1 MPGSLRDKAA
11 NRTSHYR
18 GDVATAQAG
27 GDLRGGL
34 HLAER
39 WLLGEVAKYARQRP
53 QDAQQMYAEV
63 TERLMKLAEAVPFY
77 RPEKRG

>member
-1 MPGSLRDKAA
+1 MPGSLRDKAS

-18 GDVATAQAG
+18 NDVAAAQTV
-27 GDLRGGL
+27 GDHRGGL

-63 TERLMKLAEAVPFY
+63 TERLMQLAEAIPGYKPAV
-77 RPEKRG
+77 KG